1 MSKGSRKARTQSAP
15 VPAGVEDVF
24 ALWGRGNLKLAR
36 SRARELLAGE
46 LSEQERAQLVRLLQ
60 DTAPDRRAGQI
71 AVFAGAVVV
80 FVILLT
86 KLLG

>member
-1 MSKGSRKARTQSAP
+1 MSKASRKSRSQSAP
-15 VPAGVEDVF
+15 VPVGVEDVF

-46 LSEQERAQLVRLLQ
+46 LSEPERGQLIRLLQ
-60 DTAPDRRAGQI
+60 DTAPDPRAGQI

-80 FVILLT
+80 LVILLT
-86 KLLG
+86 KFLS